1 MRLVDLIGWTATAV
15 FVGSYA
21 FRHPDRLRQ
30 AQMVGA
36 AIWVGYGVLMQAAP
50 IIVANL
56 LVLGAAGWASWRQSA
71 RRPFDSAQ
79 GRPFGAA
86 QGGPEVSASPAR
98 MVD

>member
-36 AIWVGYGVLMQAAP
+36 AIWVGYGVLMQAPP

-56 LVLGAAGWASWRQSA
+56 LVLGAAGWASWRQPH
-71 RRPFDSAQ
+71 RR
-79 GRPFGAA
+79 
-86 QGGPEVSASPAR
+86 PEVSASPAH

>member
-56 LVLGAAGWASWRQSA
+56 LVLGAAGWASWRQSPDALRLCSGQAA
-71 RRPFDSAQ
+71 RYRP
-79 GRPFGAA
+79 PL
-86 QGGPEVSASPAR
+86 PAW
-98 MVD
+98 

>member
-1 MRLVDLIGWTATAV
+1 MRFVDLIGWTATAV

-36 AIWVGYGVLMQAAP
+36 AIWVGYGVLMQAPP

-56 LVLGAAGWASWRQSA
+56 LVLGAAGWASWRNHRIAPGRTQSHLVA
-71 RRPFDSAQ
+71 P
-79 GRPFGAA
+79 GRTRN
-86 QGGPEVSASPAR
+86 PAR

>member
-36 AIWVGYGVLMQAAP
+36 AIWVGYGVLMAAPP

-56 LVLGAAGWASWRQSA
+56 LVLGAAGWASWRQSH

-79 GRPFGAA
+79 GRP
-86 QGGPEVSASPAR
+86 EVSTSPVR

>member
-36 AIWVGYGVLMQAAP
+36 AIWVGYGVLMQAP
-50 IIVANL
+50 PVIVANL
-56 LVLGAAGWASWRQSA
+56 LVLGAAGWASWRRSA
-71 RRPFDSAQ
+71 RPLRLRSGQ
-79 GRPFGAA
+79 G
-86 QGGPEVSASPAR
+86 EISASPAR

>member
-1 MRLVDLIGWTATAV
+1 MPFVDLIGWTATAV

-36 AIWVGYGVLMQAAP
+36 AIWIGYGTLMHAAP

-56 LVLGAAGWASWRQSA
+56 LVLGAAGWASWRQST
-71 RRPFDSAQ
+71 RRPQ
-79 GRPFGAA
+79 
-86 QGGPEVSASPAR
+86 VSASPAR